1 MTKDKSVF
9 GGNLVCIKHP
19 QYAGDSNPDLS
30 CKICCSKFVAR
41 IRAEQASKFET
52 TWTTLSKTTASD
64 FQPMKV
70 SEPSAKSA
78 KRQANFDSSW
88 V

>member
-1 MTKDKSVF
+1 MTKEKSVF

-19 QYAGDSNPDLS
+19 HYIGDSNPDLS

-41 IRAEQASKFET
+41 IRAEQAAKFET
-52 TWTTLSKTTASD
+52 TWSSLSKTSVAD
-64 FQPMKV
+64 FQPMKI
-70 SEPSAKSA
+70 SEPAAKPA